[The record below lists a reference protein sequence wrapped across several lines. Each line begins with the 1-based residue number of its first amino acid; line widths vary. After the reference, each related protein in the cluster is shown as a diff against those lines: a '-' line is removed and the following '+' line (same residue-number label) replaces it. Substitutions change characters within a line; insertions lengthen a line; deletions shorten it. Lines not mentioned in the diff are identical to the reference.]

1 MKCMHA
7 IVQGRVQGVG
17 FRAATL
23 EAAQELGLGGWV
35 RNRAD
40 GTVEVLASGN
50 DDQLS
55 AFEAF
60 LRTGPR
66 LAEVTAVHVTWPE
79 AKPEVRDPHDLRPF
93 HIL

>member
-1 MKCMHA
+1 MKIMHA

-23 EAAQELGLGGWV
+23 DAARGLGLNGWV
-35 RNRAD
+35 RNRAS
-40 GTVEVLASGN
+40 GTVEVLAAGS

-66 LAEVTAVHVTWPE
+66 LAEVTAVQVTWPN
-79 AKPEVRDPHDLRPF
+79 AKDARDPDDLRPF